1 MMSKTSSQST
11 KTERMELRVRPVAKQ
26 AIRRAMAISGL
37 SAGDLAF
44 EGAKRVIAEHE
55 RMTLSGRD
63 AALLLDLLQHP
74 PEPNEKLKR
83 AAAHYRKVVR

>member
-1 MMSKTSSQST
+1 MTSKASNQKA

-37 SAGDLAF
+37 SAGDLAL

-63 AALLLDLLQHP
+63 AATLLNLLANP
-74 PEPNEKLKR
+74 PEANDKLKK
-83 AAAHYRKVVR
+83 AAERYRKVAR

>member
-1 MMSKTSSQST
+1 MTSKTSSQKT

-55 RMTLSGRD
+55 RMTVSGRD
-63 AALLLDLLQHP
+63 AAMLLDLLQNP
-74 PEPNEKLKR
+74 PGPNEKLKR
-83 AAAHYRKVVR
+83 AVEHYRKVAR

>member
-1 MMSKTSSQST
+1 MTSKISSQKA

-37 SAGDLAF
+37 SAGDLAL
-44 EGAKRVIAEHE
+44 EGAKRVIADHE

-63 AALLLDLLQHP
+63 AALLLDLLQNP
-74 PEPNEKLKR
+74 PEPNESLKR
-83 AAAHYRKVVR
+83 AAERYRKVAR